1 VRSPL
6 PTTAQPG
13 EPPAGQRQRRAR
25 TGVPALAAALVVSLG
40 AGAVPAQAAAPGP
53 KPSPAPSSAAPGA
66 TTKGPSAADQAA
78 AQQAATAAAAQGI
91 ADRPYMGWSSWSMQ
105 SSNYPGLNPGGF
117 GNWLTEA
124 NLLPQVDALASK
136 LKTYGYEYVNID
148 AGWWMDNSWKSG
160 YDQYG
165 RQTPDPIR
173 FPNGMKSVADHI
185 HDKGL
190 KAGIYLPVGLEKGA
204 YGEGKVPIWNAP
216 GCATADIVYPDLRT
230 TNGWDSAYKIDLA
243 KPCAQK
249 YIDSQAQL
257 IADWGYDFL
266 KLDGVGP
273 GSFKSGDNYNNVADV
288 AAWQKAIAATGR
300 PIHLE
305 LSWSLDINY
314 ATDWKHYSNGWR
326 IDTDVECYCNTLVS
340 WENSV
345 DDRWNDAPAWSNKAG
360 PGGWNDLDAIDV
372 GNGTMDGLTKAER
385 QSYMT
390 LWAISK
396 SPLYTGDDLT
406 KLDSYGVSLL
416 TNQEVIAV
424 DQNDSPVARPVTP
437 VGDQQVWG
445 TRNSDGSYTVALF
458 NLGNAPASVTAN
470 WASFG
475 FTANASVRDLWN
487 KENLGT
493 YKNKITMALPAHGS
507 RLFTVK
513 PGGSTL
519 VTTSYEAESA
529 DNALTGNASVAGC
542 DACSGGKK
550 VGNLYLGGK
559 LQFNNITVKKDG
571 IYTVNVAYVS
581 GDPRSVTVFSNSG
594 NGTSLKFPSTGDW
607 GTVETVSVQLALKAG
622 SNTIT
627 FDSGS
632 GYAPDIDKID
642 VPQTL

>member
-1 VRSPL
+1 MRSSSYAAL
-6 PTTAQPG
+6 PGA
-13 EPPAGQRQRRAR
+13 PAGSLRRTIR
-25 TGVPALAAALVVSLG
+25 TMLVLAVTAGLATVVPAAG
-40 AGAVPAQAAAPGP
+40 AAVPAEA
-53 KPSPAPSSAAPGA
+53 K
-66 TTKGPSAADQAA
+66 
-78 AQQAATAAAAQGI
+78 AAAAASTTAAPATADGASGI
-91 ADRPYMGWSSWSMQ
+91 AAKPYMGWSSWSMQ
-105 SSNYPGLNPGGF
+105 SSKYPGLNPDGDYSY
-117 GNWLTEA
+117 LTEA
-124 NLLPQVDALASK
+124 NVLKQADALASK
-136 LKTYGYEYVNID
+136 LKKYGYNYVNID
-148 AGWWMDNSWKSG
+148 AGWWMNNSWTPK

-165 RQTPDPIR
+165 RQTPDPVR

-185 HDKGL
+185 HSQGL

-204 YGEGKVPIWNAP
+204 YGGGTVPIFNAP
-216 GCATADIVYPDLRT
+216 GCTTADIVYPDLRT
-230 TNGWDSAYKIDLA
+230 TNGWDSSYKLNFDN
-243 KPCAQK
+243 PCAQK
-249 YIDSQAQL
+249 YIDSQAQMF
-257 IADWGYDFL
+257 ADWGYDFL

-288 AAWQKAIAATGR
+288 AAWQKSIAATGR

-305 LSWSLDINY
+305 ISWSLDIGH
-314 ATDWKHYSNGWR
+314 AADWKQYSNGWR

-345 DDRWNDAPAWSNKAG
+345 NDRWDDAPAWSDKAG

-372 GNGTMDGLTKAER
+372 GNGEMDGLTRAER

-390 LWAISK
+390 LWAINK

-437 VGDQQVWG
+437 MGDQQVWG
-445 TRNSDGSYTVALF
+445 TKNSDGSYTVALF
-458 NLGNAPASVTAN
+458 NLGDSPASVTAH

-475 FTANASVRDLWN
+475 FTGNASVRDLWN

-493 YKNKITMALPAHGS
+493 YKNEITEALPAHGS

-519 VTTSYEAESA
+519 TTTSYEAESA
-529 DNALTGNASVAGC
+529 DNTLTGNASVAGC
-542 DACSGGKK
+542 GACSGGKK
-550 VGNLYLGGK
+550 VGNLYVGGK
-559 LQFNNITVKKDG
+559 LRFNDITVQKDG
-571 IYTVNVAYVS
+571 IYTVHVAYVS
-581 GDPRSVTVFSNSG
+581 GDSRSVTVYSNSG
-594 NGTSLKFPSTGDW
+594 NGSSLKFPSTGDW
-607 GTVETVSVQLALKAG
+607 GTAETVSVQLALKAG

-642 VPQTL
+642 VPQSV